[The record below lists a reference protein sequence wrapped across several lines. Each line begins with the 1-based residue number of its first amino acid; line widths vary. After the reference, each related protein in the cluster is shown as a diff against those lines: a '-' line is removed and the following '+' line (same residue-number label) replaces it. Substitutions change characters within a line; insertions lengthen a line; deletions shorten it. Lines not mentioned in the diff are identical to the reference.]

1 MGDEKKLTL
10 VERLTSFFNKFTQ
23 KVPDIDAT
31 ISSDALSVSHP
42 LIDKIG
48 FKIYGVLEDGRHI
61 DYDIYNDYSGKSLAE
76 IISVAGRRS
85 ERTLLFDYTHD
96 GTVDKIWMGK
106 NIPALRK
113 IDDTI
118 EFDPNYF
125 TEEQAR
131 EMFASADD
139 IFREVT
145 SWPELLQKRDA
156 YSCRIQGNPLSP
168 PQ

>member
-48 FKIYGVLEDGRHI
+48 FKIYG
-61 DYDIYNDYSGKSLAE
+61 
-76 IISVAGRRS
+76 
-85 ERTLLFDYTHD
+85 
-96 GTVDKIWMGK
+96 
-106 NIPALRK
+106 IPALRK

-168 PQ
+168 PQKETLEESAKSA